1 MTSMNHFTT
10 RRRTGFT
17 LLELMVVVSIVGV
30 LSAALMNRIWF
41 YQEQA
46 EKAAME
52 QTVGN
57 IRSALALK
65 FADLIVQGKMNEAPD
80 MLNQNPMIYLAQ
92 RPGNYAGE
100 YFAPAREDVV
110 SGHWYFDLQNRNLIY
125 SINNKAHFKSEDGDR
140 IRFQIRLVTAS
151 ETPGYQKS
159 EKSLN
164 KNNIEG
170 VILEQV
176 VPYSWF

>member
-1 MTSMNHFTT
+1 MTGMNHFTA
-10 RRRTGFT
+10 RRRNGFT

-30 LSAALMNRIWF
+30 LSAALLNRIWI

-52 QTVGN
+52 HTVGT
-57 IRSALALK
+57 IRSALAMK
-65 FADLIVQGKMNEAPD
+65 FADLIVQGKMNEAPN
-80 MLNQNPMIYLAQ
+80 MLNQNPVIFLSQA
-92 RPGNYAGE
+92 PANYAGE
-100 YFAPAREDVV
+100 YYAPKAEDVV

-140 IRFQIRLVTAS
+140 IRFQIRLVTGVK
-151 ETPGYQKS
+151 TTGYQ
-159 EKSLN
+159 ERERALN